1 MRPSLRDVRLR
12 GMQPLLTTRSAWLA
26 AGHPGFLTYFY
37 SFKFP
42 LLIGIRFVFYLGR
55 KWHLFLLDFCYFANL
70 LLLAY
75 LWLFND
81 SPEVLMMIFGVAY
94 VACSPSTRQA
104 ALATLPSRVSRVA
117 IALAALHRRWC
128 ATMWIASNP

>member
-1 MRPSLRDVRLR
+1 M
-12 GMQPLLTTRSAWLA
+12 
-26 AGHPGFLTYFY
+26 
-37 SFKFP
+37 
-42 LLIGIRFVFYLGR
+42 FYLGR